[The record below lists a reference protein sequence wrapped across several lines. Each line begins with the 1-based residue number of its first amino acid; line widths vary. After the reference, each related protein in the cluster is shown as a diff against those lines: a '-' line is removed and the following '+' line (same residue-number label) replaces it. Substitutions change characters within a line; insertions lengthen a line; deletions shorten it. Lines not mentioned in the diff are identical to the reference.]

1 MKKFLNNNIFSLL
14 SKISKELDI
23 ETFVVGGYV
32 RDCLIGKKKN

>member
-1 MKKFLNNNIFSLL
+1 MKKFLNNNIFKL

-32 RDCLIGKKKN
+32 RDCLIGKKEN